1 MLPAKWGG
9 GAWDYF
15 HCITLDYPKKPSNKD
30 KLRYKNFFHNIILPC
45 CICDSSYHFF
55 IKEFPPDDYLNDRNG
70 IVFWLYTLHNMVNA
84 KLGKKSAKFSDVIH
98 HHEKMRV
105 DYTNSKENLHKID
118 VFIANTVKNYK
129 HITIQKL
136 QSMMEK
142 NKKTK
147 VIKMVTKNK

>member
-1 MLPAKWGG
+1 
-9 GAWDYF
+9 
-15 HCITLDYPKKPSNKD
+15 
-30 KLRYKNFFHNIILPC
+30 
-45 CICDSSYHFF
+45 
-55 IKEFPPDDYLNDRNG
+55 
-70 IVFWLYTLHNMVNA
+70 MVNA

-98 HHEKMRV
+98 HYEKMRV